1 MTIDRFFSGLM
12 RKRGNRHQPV
22 TTIELFFDLV
32 FVFAVTQLSHL
43 LLEHLS
49 WHGVFQTALLLLA
62 MWTSWIYTAWV
73 TNWLDPHRR
82 PVRLMLIVL
91 MLIGLMM
98 STALPEA
105 FGDRGLVFAGLF
117 VLSQIGRTLFFLA
130 RCAGG
135 SAAGSQLPA
144 DHYLDDHRGES
155 SGLPGESPMDRRGK
169 SSG

>member
-98 STALPEA
+98 SAALPEA
-105 FGDRGLVFAGLF
+105 FDDRGLVFA
-117 VLSQIGRTLFFLA
+117 VCSSFL
-130 RCAGG
+130 R
-135 SAAGSQLPA
+135 
-144 DHYLDDHRGES
+144 
-155 SGLPGESPMDRRGK
+155 
-169 SSG
+169 